1 MERTVQRL
9 GSTKVFVN
17 LNLSLGSSR
26 ILYELLINTAMAV
39 VDTGPLNPPGGP
51 ATWMIALAHVGLQV
65 YDTTV
70 YSKAAVCCA
79 NYTVLSQRLPFE

>member
-1 MERTVQRL
+1 
-9 GSTKVFVN
+9 
-17 LNLSLGSSR
+17 
-26 ILYELLINTAMAV
+26 MAV

-51 ATWMIALAHVGLQV
+51 ATWMIALAHVGLQL